1 MSASTIGTYYPQ
13 SAYAT
18 VDQVRGMNLGRPV
31 MPAASVP
38 SGKTEITE
46 EQVVGYLE
54 ETAGVLDGILRE
66 RGYSVPVSPTT
77 APFAF
82 KTLEGYNAI
91 GAAYRV
97 EMAAKNSDRR
107 EEARKMWESAQKML
121 SEGTV
126 EFDAERDTAL
136 GMPLGGY
143 GPRSSAATPFFT
155 RNMAL

>member
-1 MSASTIGTYYPQ
+1 VSASTISTYYPQ

-18 VDQVRGMNLGRPV
+18 VDLVRGMNLGRSIV
-31 MPAASVP
+31 ATAAS
-38 SGKTEITE
+38 GKDQVTEG
-46 EQVVGYLE
+46 QVVQYLE

-66 RGYSVPVSPTT
+66 RGYVVPVSPTA

-91 GAAYRV
+91 GGFYRV

-121 SEGTV
+121 SDGTV
-126 EFDAERDTAL
+126 ELDAERDVQA
-136 GMPLGGY
+136 GMPLGGF
-143 GPRSSAATPFFT
+143 GSNSSAATPFFT
-155 RNMAL
+155 RDMEL